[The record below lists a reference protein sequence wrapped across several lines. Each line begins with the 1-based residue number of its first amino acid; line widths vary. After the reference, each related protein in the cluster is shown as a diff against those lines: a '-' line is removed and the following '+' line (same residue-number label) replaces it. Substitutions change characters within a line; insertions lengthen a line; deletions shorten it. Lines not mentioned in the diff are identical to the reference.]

1 MSHFIYE
8 LINLDF
14 RGANNRE
21 RSARRNHAKHLL
33 ILEKEGSTKMEP
45 WLIITLIVLGVLV
58 LAGIAVYNGLV
69 NKKVETENAW
79 SQIDVQLKRR
89 HDLIP
94 NLVETVKGYATHE
107 KETLEK
113 VIQARNAAVNARGV
127 AEQAQAENALTGTLK
142 TLFAVSEAYPDLKA
156 NQSFLGL
163 QEELT
168 ATENRIGFARQHY
181 NDVVGQ
187 YNAALMRFPSNILAN
202 IFGFR
207 QVEFFQ
213 LDAAEMAAV
222 RQAPQVKF

>member
-1 MSHFIYE
+1 
-8 LINLDF
+8 
-14 RGANNRE
+14 
-21 RSARRNHAKHLL
+21 
-33 ILEKEGSTKMEP
+33 MEP
-45 WLIITLIVLGVLV
+45 WLIIVLV
-58 LAGIAVYNGLV
+58 VVAVVVLAAIAIYNSLV

-94 NLVETVKGYATHE
+94 NLVETVKGYASHE
-107 KETLEK
+107 KDTLEK
-113 VIQARNAAVNARGV
+113 VIQARNMAVNAKGV
-127 AEQAQAENALTGTLK
+127 AEHAQAENMLTGALRS
-142 TLFAVSEAYPDLKA
+142 LFAVSEAYPDLKA
-156 NQSFLGL
+156 NQNFLKL

-187 YNAALMRFPSNILAN
+187 YNASLMRFPANILGN
-202 IFGFR
+202 MFGFR

-213 LDAAEMAAV
+213 LDPAEAAAV